1 MNIKSLHWG
10 KILLSLGLLAIVA
23 NGLVDLLI
31 SRQIIL
37 VVDPV
42 NKELRLG
49 TQAYLKITERLNIL
63 NDLMNNI
70 SILQDSLSGDLPL
83 TTSRLKGNFLP
94 LSELWARLFPDF
106 FLKVEIR
113 MARKERV
120 NVERKLE
127 HLEIILASIER
138 RFKLEA
144 TGREMETEP
153 IDLNDI
159 TPLAQLKMLRRN
171 LLIDQVALKK
181 LSVKLNN
188 VKIPGN
194 I

>member
-1 MNIKSLHWG
+1 MTSKSLHWG

-70 SILQDSLSGDLPL
+70 GILQDSSSGDLTL
-83 TTSRLKGNFLP
+83 TTRRLKGNFLP
-94 LSELWARLFPDF
+94 LSELGARLLPEF
-106 FLKVEIR
+106 FLKVEVR
-113 MARKERV
+113 RARKERV
-120 NVERKLE
+120 NVERKME

-138 RFKLEA
+138 RFKLDPA
-144 TGREMETEP
+144 ARELETVP
-153 IDLNDI
+153 SDLNDI
-159 TPLAQLKMLRRN
+159 TPLARLKMLRRN
-171 LLIDQVALKK
+171 LLIDQMTLQN